1 MSSRHLPV
9 STPQLRLPACTSAPS
24 FKCFWIYFYWFIVCT
39 IWQCKGRGSWL
50 LEGPQHQAD
59 VRGQLQEL
67 VFSFFHMGPRNGTW
81 FIRLCDQHLHLLLS
95 HLTTLHQTFYM
106 GTQVWIQGLTLAM
119 QVLPWQSPLSR
130 LFTLDYFLRPEILTR
145 ESCFLQTLQRLSLFP
160 CTLCL
165 QSWLTRYSWTSVC
178 TYLPRTLACAFL
190 PTTLLSL
197 IY

>member
-1 MSSRHLPV
+1 MSPRHLPV

-24 FKCFWIYFYWFIVCT
+24 FKCFWLYFYWFIVCT

-67 VFSFFHMGPRNGTW
+67 VFSFFHMGPGNGTW

-95 HLTTLHQTFYM
+95 HLTLCT
-106 GTQVWIQGLTLAM
+106 
-119 QVLPWQSPLSR
+119 R
-130 LFTLDYFLRPEILTR
+130 LFTWVLRSESKASHLQCKCSLTESSLQTLHSGLFLRPEILTQ

-165 QSWLTRYSWTSVC
+165 QSWLTRYSWSSVC
-178 TYLPRTLACAFL
+178 TYLPRTCAFL
-190 PTTLLSL
+190 PTMLLSL